1 MRYEEPLF
9 RPPSEADSLILQATV
24 GCSWNAC
31 TYCAMYRSKRFRVRP
46 LAEILEDIAAAAPWA
61 ESVRHVFVADG
72 DPLGMDLDHWE
83 PILRDLAA
91 TFPRLRRV
99 STYAT
104 ARNLLEKTPA
114 ELRRLGE
121 LGLTL
126 LYIGPESGDDE
137 TLRRIAKGADAAD
150 HVEAARRAREAG
162 MEQSLIFLLGA
173 GGRERSEV
181 HARASGR
188 LATAMEEAMAAAG
201 KDPVARLRANGRAY
215 VEFARREPALF
226 GLMFGPYGAG
236 GPHPVSGTGPKT
248 GLSAFQLLQRA
259 LDDLVL
265 DGLMSAKRRAGA
277 ESLLWSSVHGLATLA
292 NAGVSREP
300 AVTAFDNMFPLVRKA
315 LGLGKE

>member
-1 MRYEEPLF
+1 MTTPASL
-9 RPPSEADSLILQATV
+9 PP
-24 GCSWNAC
+24 
-31 TYCAMYRSKRFRVRP
+31 
-46 LAEILEDIAAAAPWA
+46 AAPLRETFHHGDLRHALLVAA
-61 ESVRHVFVADG
+61 EAQ
-72 DPLGMDLDHWE
+72 
-83 PILRDLAA
+83 LRE
-91 TFPRLRRV
+91 V
-99 STYAT
+99 
-104 ARNLLEKTPA
+104 
-114 ELRRLGE
+114 
-121 LGLTL
+121 
-126 LYIGPESGDDE
+126 GPENFS
-137 TLRRIAKGADAAD
+137 LR
-150 HVEAARRAREAG
+150 EAARAVGVSPAAAYRHFTDKGA
-162 MEQSLIFLLGA
+162 LLA
-173 GGRERSEV
+173 V
-181 HARASGR
+181 LASQGFVR